1 MKASFVLNIPYYFYY
16 HEEVY
21 PENIIDASGNHNTR
35 EINFCISIFPTFKS
49 RLLRRIFPYQERS
62 DTYYE
67 SRNGTVHEPG
77 NEPFSLEMVMT
88 IYTVLISYVIPLIII
103 FFCYIRMLQKLAK
116 RSRAGHLR
124 EEYRSSFS
132 DRKRLSRTSTY
143 SSKYKNEKNICSTEL
158 VNLKKQDATN
168 GGRSLKSVLKH
179 PTNSLDQQARNT
191 VFNDESSPN
200 PLETQISLKKVKST
214 RANLQKK
221 QRTKL
226 LFLVATVSI
235 TFATTWLPAHVIQIW
250 KVVFEETFPYTDAMY
265 LIKVAAHTLTY
276 SNSLLNPIIYVFI
289 GAKFR
294 NYIKQEFNTISK
306 ILCLKQT
313 DTTWQISQFSTA
325 THSTKFMQTSSLR
338 KKE

>member
-1 MKASFVLNIPYYFYY
+1 MIASFVLNIPYYFYY

-21 PENIIDASGNHNTR
+21 TENIIDESGNHNTR

-49 RLLRRIFPYQERS
+49 KLLRRIFPYPERT

-67 SRNGTVHEPG
+67 SRNGTLHEPG

-103 FFCYIRMLQKLAK
+103 FFCYIRILQKLAK
-116 RSRAGHLR
+116 RSRAGHLG

-132 DRKRLSRTSTY
+132 DRKRLSRNSTY
-143 SSKYKNEKNICSTEL
+143 SFKYNNEKNTCSTEL
-158 VNLKKQDATN
+158 VNLKKQNAAS
-168 GGRSLKSVLKH
+168 GGRSL
-179 PTNSLDQQARNT
+179 TDSLDQQTRNT
-191 VFNDESSPN
+191 VFKGELSTN
-200 PLETQISLKKVKST
+200 PLETQISFKKVKST

-226 LFLVATVSI
+226 LFLVATVSL

-250 KVVFEETFPYTDAMY
+250 KIVFEETFPYTDAMY

-306 ILCLKQT
+306 TLCLKQT
-313 DTTWQISQFSTA
+313 DTTRQISQFSTA
-325 THSTKFMQTSSLR
+325 TQPTKFMPTCSSLR
-338 KKE
+338 GKA